1 MSRPCKVDSKLK
13 PQGIRASLS
22 VDLYNKLPSLAIGLL
37 LYASVYIQLF
47 EWTPRRRCASN
58 DVRRWA
64 PVNDFELNGLRLYAK
79 RAMLAGIASWSPG
92 EVCFNYF
99 IFSFFFWLAI
109 ICKCSQLFCGGF
121 YIKWYYVLLSIGIII
136 KLFNQYLFGINLN
149 NFWFQPWFLFGNTIS
164 LIYGFTLDRHRFS
177 INPWFSY
184 RSSKIFEAVVFNWT
198 VELAKL
204 MQQNFQT
211 VRFEFIDWRPTL
223 AGVGRA
229 SEAWSLRYR
238 KQKMFALT
246 YIYIYI

>member
-99 IFSFFFWLAI
+99 IFSFFFDW
-109 ICKCSQLFCGGF
+109 QLFASVPNYFVGD
-121 YIKWYYVLLSIGIII
+121 
-136 KLFNQYLFGINLN
+136 
-149 NFWFQPWFLFGNTIS
+149 
-164 LIYGFTLDRHRFS
+164 FTLNGIMCCS
-177 INPWFSY
+177 P
-184 RSSKIFEAVVFNWT
+184 
-198 VELAKL
+198 LAL
-204 MQQNFQT
+204 
-211 VRFEFIDWRPTL
+211 
-223 AGVGRA
+223 
-229 SEAWSLRYR
+229 
-238 KQKMFALT
+238 
-246 YIYIYI
+246 